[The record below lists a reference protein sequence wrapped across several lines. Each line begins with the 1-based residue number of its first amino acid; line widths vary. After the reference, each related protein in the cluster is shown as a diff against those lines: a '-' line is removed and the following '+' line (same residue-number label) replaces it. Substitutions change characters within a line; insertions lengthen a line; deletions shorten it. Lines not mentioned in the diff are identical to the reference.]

1 MPASPDK
8 TAIRD
13 LLLLD
18 VTPLDYGIEDINGHM
33 CTIIDRNR
41 TIPLRTQRYPVFT
54 NAYAY
59 QTTATIRVFRGQHKL
74 TKYNVL

>member
-1 MPASPDK
+1 
-8 TAIRD
+8 
-13 LLLLD
+13 
-18 VTPLDYGIEDINGHM
+18 M

-74 TKYNVL
+74 TKYNVN